1 MELALIDIFKKINIG
16 QAQAIKLGL
25 GKALLIHN
33 EELKPLLRKS
43 GCITRDPRAVERKK
57 PGLRKARARYTWV
70 KR

>member
-1 MELALIDIFKKINIG
+1 MIFFFFFLNMLYGLG

-33 EELKPLLRKS
+33 DELKPVLRKA
-43 GCITRDPRAVERKK
+43 GCITRDPRVVERKK